1 MKIKKDLLVTAM
13 ALWPVGCHALELL
26 LQPDFRFKERYED
39 NLRLQPKPSR
49 DNWISTVSPSLTF
62 GYLADNNEL
71 KSSFRWNELI
81 YHGESELD
89 FSEKIAGINHLFNG
103 ERFKT
108 DISAN
113 YAKESSINTQLDL
126 TGSGDVQTLVPRNTK
141 SIAPN
146 ISYSLTEKDTVQFS
160 FSYVDVAF
168 DRKPN
173 LTNAIRYSDYDN
185 TQYSAT
191 VSHVFNEQFS
201 GNISASYAEFNS
213 GNGNIPI
220 ETRIFVSN
228 GSTIIPITISG
239 NQAYAQKSQTL
250 TYQAGMQYTVNETTQ
265 IALSAGLRD
274 TNTQSSSL
282 TRFPGFP
289 TNSTEQS
296 SSTIGHVF
304 SANLLHAE
312 EWGNL
317 NLSAGQQLNPA
328 SSGTQQQSTTF
339 GLQSKYNLTERL
351 SAGFNANYLIS
362 ESQSTLN
369 SANTNTSRTYLTI
382 SPNLRWRW
390 TEDID
395 LDLSYTYRDR
405 TYESLNQTSIGN
417 GLQLQFSYQPQIN
430 RQVK

>member
-1 MKIKKDLLVTAM
+1 MTIKKDLLVTAM
-13 ALWPVGCHALELL
+13 VLCPASGHALELL

-39 NLRLQPKPSR
+39 NLRLQSKPSR

-62 GYLADNNEL
+62 GYLADDNEL

-89 FSEKIAGINHLFNG
+89 FSEKIADINHLFKG

-113 YAKESSINTQLDL
+113 YSEESSINTQLDL
-126 TGSGDVQTLVPRNTK
+126 TGSGDVQTQVPRTTR

-146 ISYSLTEKDTVQFS
+146 VSYNLTEKDTLQLGFA
-160 FSYVDVAF
+160 YVDVAF

-173 LTNAIRYSDYDN
+173 LINPIRYSDYDN

-191 VSHVFNEQFS
+191 VAHVFTERFS
-201 GNISASYAEFNS
+201 ANLSASYAEFSS

-220 ETRIFVSN
+220 NSFFS
-228 GSTIIPITISG
+228 
-239 NQAYAQKSQTL
+239 QAYSQKSQTL
-250 TYQAGMQYTVNETTQ
+250 TYQAGMQYTVSETTQ
-265 IALSAGLRD
+265 ISLSAGLRD
-274 TNTQSSSL
+274 TDTQSSSITKL
-282 TRFPGFP
+282 LGTPISR
-289 TNSTEQS
+289 TAQS
-296 SSTIGHVF
+296 SNNIGHVF

-312 EWGNL
+312 EWGNF

-328 SSGTQQQSTTF
+328 SSGTQQQSTNF
-339 GLQSKYNLTERL
+339 GFRGKYNLNDRL
-351 SAGFNANYLIS
+351 STGLNASYLIS
-362 ESQSTLN
+362 ESQSTL
-369 SANTNTSRTYLTI
+369 SSVNTNNSRTFLSVT
-382 SPNLRWRW
+382 PNLRWRW

-417 GLQLQFSYQPQIN
+417 SIQLQFSYQPQIN

>member
-1 MKIKKDLLVTAM
+1 MKIKKDLLITAV
-13 ALWPVGCHALELL
+13 ALWPIGCHALELFL
-26 LQPDFRFKERYED
+26 SPNFSVKERYED
-39 NLRLQPKPSR
+39 NLRLQSKPQR
-49 DNWISTVSPSLTF
+49 DNWISTISPSLAF

-71 KSSFRWNELI
+71 KSSFRWNELV
-81 YHGESELD
+81 YHGDSQLD
-89 FSEKIAGINHLFNG
+89 FSEKIADISHLFKG

-108 DISAN
+108 DVSAN
-113 YAKESSINTQLDL
+113 YSEESSINTQLDL
-126 TGSGDVQTLVPRNTK
+126 TGSGDVQTQVPRTTR
-141 SIAPN
+141 SVAPN
-146 ISYSLTEKDTVQFS
+146 FSYSLTEKDTLQLS
-160 FSYVDVAF
+160 FAYVDVAF

-173 LTNAIRYSDYDN
+173 LTNPIRYSDYDN

-191 VSHVFNEQFS
+191 VAHVFTEQFS
-201 GNISASYAEFNS
+201 ANLTASYAEFSS

-220 ETRIFVSN
+220 ETRILVSN
-228 GSTIIPITISG
+228 GSTLIPVTISG
-239 NQAYAQKSQTL
+239 KQAYTQTSQTL
-250 TYQAGMQYTVNETTQ
+250 TYQAGMQYSVNETTQ
-265 IALSAGLRD
+265 IALSAGLRNTD
-274 TNTQSSSL
+274 TQSSSV
-282 TRFPGFP
+282 TRFPDFP
-289 TNSTEQS
+289 TNSTVQS

-339 GLQSKYNLTERL
+339 GLRSKYNLTERL
-351 SAGFNANYLIS
+351 STGFNANYLIS
-362 ESQSTLN
+362 ESQSTLS
-369 SANTNTSRTYLTI
+369 SANTNTSRTFLTI

-417 GLQLQFSYQPQIN
+417 SIQLQFSYQPQIN